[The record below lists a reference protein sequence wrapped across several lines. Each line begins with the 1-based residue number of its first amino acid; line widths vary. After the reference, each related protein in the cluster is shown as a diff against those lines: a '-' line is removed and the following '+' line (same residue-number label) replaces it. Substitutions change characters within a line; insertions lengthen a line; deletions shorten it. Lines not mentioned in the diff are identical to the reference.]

1 MEESSTTSSSSMSPS
16 LAPVLPNVSVFLPLH
31 LESLLDSVP
40 EDEELFSKHFF
51 GRKKRNTQEKS
62 TSSHR
67 SLIFI
72 YPTQNSCH
80 FHKLKAIEIA
90 LFAAHGYAFRSISYH
105 PI

>member
-1 MEESSTTSSSSMSPS
+1 MMYFYTTENTTFGFLNP
-16 LAPVLPNVSVFLPLH
+16 LVFQ
-31 LESLLDSVP
+31 D
-40 EDEELFSKHFF
+40 FF